1 MTEVMIGI
9 FALIVLLLLF
19 ATGIELG
26 FAMALIGFVGF
37 GYLNG
42 FQTAT
47 SLLARDLFDVFSNY
61 GYTVFPLF
69 ILMGQIGFNAGIA
82 IKLYNAAHKFV
93 GHIPGGLAMATVMG
107 ATGFKA
113 ICGSSAATSATF
125 ASVAIPEMDRYGYDR
140 RLSTGVVATVGTLGV
155 IIPPSVVLIIFG
167 IITEQSIGQLF
178 LAGMIPGLIIALF
191 FLGIIYGWSKMNP
204 KVAPLSERS
213 TWRERVRTLP
223 EVIWVCLVFIV
234 VIGGIM
240 LGYFTPSEAG
250 AVGTFAVL
258 VLAVITGGMRFK
270 TYSRSLVEAL
280 RTAGMLLMLIA
291 GSTIL
296 GHFIAVTGIPQATAD
311 WIVTLPVN
319 RYVILILICLI
330 YEFGGSFIDDMA
342 FMILATPIFYP
353 AVIKLGFNPIW
364 FGIVIGV
371 VVMIGVVIP
380 PVAICVFVVK
390 NITKE
395 PMGRIYKG
403 VAPFLISLGVV
414 WALLLIFPELA
425 LWLPS
430 VFFNVT

>member
-1 MTEVMIGI
+1 MNEMTVGCIVL
-9 FALIVLLLLF
+9 ALLLLLF

-26 FAMALIGFVGF
+26 FAMALMGFLGF
-37 GYLNG
+37 AYLNG
-42 FQTAT
+42 VSSAMN
-47 SLLARDLFDVFSNY
+47 LLGRDVFDVITNY

-82 IKLYNAAHKFV
+82 VRLYGAAHKFI
-93 GHIPGGLAMATVMG
+93 GHIPGGLAMATVAG

-140 RLSTGVVATVGTLGV
+140 RLSTGIVATVGTLGC
-155 IIPPSVVLIIFG
+155 IIPPSVTLIIFG
-167 IITEQSIGQLF
+167 ILTEQSIGQLF
-178 LAGMIPGLIIALF
+178 MAGMIPGLIIAAF
-191 FLGIIYGWSKMNP
+191 FIGIIYGWAKINP
-204 KVAPLSERS
+204 KVAPKSDPS
-213 TWRERVRTLP
+213 TWKERFRSLP
-223 EVIWVCLVFIV
+223 EVVWILLVFCV
-234 VIGGIM
+234 VVGGI
-240 LGYFTPSEAG
+240 LAGFFTPTEAG
-250 AVGTFAVL
+250 AVGTFAVFL
-258 VLAVITGGMRFK
+258 LSVLRRDMNFK
-270 TYSRSLVEAL
+270 KYVVSLREAM

-296 GHFIAVTGIPQATAD
+296 GHFIAITNIPQAAAD
-311 WIVTLPVN
+311 WIAALPLN
-319 RYVILILICLI
+319 RWVVLTIICLC
-330 YEFGGSFIDDMA
+330 YELGGSFIDDLA

-353 AVIKLGFNPIW
+353 AVLKLGFNPLL
-364 FGIVIGV
+364 FGIIIMV

-403 VAPFLISLGVV
+403 VAPFLISLMVV
-414 WALLLIFPELA
+414 WGLLYAFPQLA

-430 VFFNVT
+430 VFFK